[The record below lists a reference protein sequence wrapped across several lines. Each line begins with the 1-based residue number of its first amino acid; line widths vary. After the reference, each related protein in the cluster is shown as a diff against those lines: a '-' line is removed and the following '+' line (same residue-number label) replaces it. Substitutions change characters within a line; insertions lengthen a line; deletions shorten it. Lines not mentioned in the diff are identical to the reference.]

1 MAKKSKLL
9 TALDAHKGRN
19 YEAEKKKKQ
28 VKAAEKRK
36 RQKVQALQ
44 VSGGADYE
52 DAAELP
58 RPNAAVKP
66 LKSALKKSK
75 QPQPM
80 ANGDDFGGFSN
91 AENDDED
98 DESDSDASAM
108 DEDEE
113 ELSDPEAGT
122 TIPQPIADE
131 PSASEADPDSDVPL
145 SDLSEDE
152 REDTIPYQRMTIN
165 NIPALKTSTNRIRN
179 IKPGMR
185 FSAHNS
191 LISTLPLT
199 IPDPNDDLTREEE
212 FQRIA
217 LAGALLG
224 RKKLRKE
231 NVPFTRPADYF
242 AEMVKSDE
250 HMGTIREKMRS
261 AAASKKAASEAR
273 ALRDAKKFGK
283 QVQVAKQQERAKEK
297 RETLEKIKG
306 LKRKRQGAGGDTGL
320 VHEREEELFE
330 RIDVEEGGPA
340 RDGKGRERGTGMKRQ
355 KRDQKF
361 GFGGKK
367 RFKKSGDAVSTG
379 DMGGFSAKKMKK
391 GGTVVKQRPGKARRA
406 AAR

>member
-9 TALDAHKGRN
+9 AALDADKSRD
-19 YEAEKKKKQ
+19 YEAKKRKKQ

-36 RQKVQALQ
+36 RQKAQAVQ
-44 VSGGADYE
+44 VSGSAGDE
-52 DAAELP
+52 GAAETP
-58 RPNAAVKP
+58 RPNASVKP

-75 QPQPM
+75 QPQPA
-80 ANGDDFGGFSN
+80 ANGDNFGGFYD
-91 AENDDED
+91 AENDDKD
-98 DESDSDASAM
+98 DDDDDDDDASDI
-108 DEDEE
+108 DEDEQE
-113 ELSDPEAGT
+113 TSYPEQGA

-131 PSASEADPDSDVPL
+131 PSASEAEADSDVAL

-165 NIPALKTSTNRIRN
+165 NGPALKTSTNRIRN

-191 LISTLPLT
+191 LISALPLS
-199 IPDPNDDLTREEE
+199 ILDPNDDLTREEE

-224 RKKLRKE
+224 RKKFLKE
-231 NVPFTRPADYF
+231 KIPFTRPADYF
-242 AEMVKSDE
+242 AEMVKSDD
-250 HMGTIREKMRS
+250 HMGTIREKMRA

-297 RETLEKIKG
+297 RDTLEKIKG
-306 LKRKRQGAGGDTGL
+306 LKRKRQGGGDTGL
-320 VHEREEELFE
+320 VNEREDLFE
-330 RIDVEEGGPA
+330 RIDVEEGPG
-340 RDGKGRERGTGMKRQ
+340 RDGKGRERGAGMKRQ
-355 KRDQKF
+355 KRDEKF

-379 DMGGFSAKKMKK
+379 DMGGFSAKRMKQ
-391 GGTVVKQRPGKARRA
+391 GGTVKQRPGKARRA